1 MNFADPNGQE
11 PVVLTFDVLASD
23 PLASEDRAEVFS
35 LLYVLA
41 DPMDK
46 AAWPDGGGAF
56 ERERRIVSVERL
68 ARDSEKFLAQWRFA
82 PEKAGGKKM
91 GEGRWFELTPMG
103 HYEAAVEETFGVLCL
118 HMGGQ
123 VLYKPVSRGPRG
135 EPQAGDL
142 PQLAL
147 QALGGWI
154 SERFGVCFGQVCRAG
169 RWIDLVEADAPD
181 EAVETEEGKRLFEQA
196 VLHMASGAPDPGV
209 KKPSL

>member
-1 MNFADPNGQE
+1 MLGQE
-11 PVVLTFDVLASD
+11 PVVLTLDVQASD
-23 PLASEDRAEVFS
+23 PSASEDRAEVFS

-41 DPMDK
+41 DPLDK
-46 AAWPDGGGAF
+46 AAWPDGEGAF
-56 ERERRIVSVERL
+56 ERERRILSAERL
-68 ARDSEKFLAQWRFA
+68 GRDAEKFLAQWRFE
-82 PEKAGGKKM
+82 PERATGRKM

-103 HYEAAVEETFGVLCL
+103 HCEAAVEETFGVRCL

-123 VLYKPVSRGPRG
+123 VLYKPVSHGPRC
-135 EPQAGDL
+135 EPQAGNL

-147 QALGGWI
+147 QALGGWV

-181 EAVETEEGKRLFEQA
+181 DAVETEEGKRLFEEA
-196 VLHMASGAPDPGV
+196 VLHLASGDPGPGV